1 MQAIM
6 AKYAVIL
13 DREHRHEYNQTRG
26 GDNMGSAAHNRATA
40 KYDALNTIQI
50 RFKLNKKTDA
60 DIIEYLESIENRQG
74 YLKSVI
80 RADMKK
86 K

>member
-1 MQAIM
+1 MDGI
-6 AKYAVIL
+6 I
-13 DREHRHEYNQTRG
+13 EEG
-26 GDNMGSAAHNRATA
+26 GKMGSAAHNRATA

>member
-1 MQAIM
+1 
-6 AKYAVIL
+6 
-13 DREHRHEYNQTRG
+13 
-26 GDNMGSAAHNRATA
+26 MGSAAHNRATA

-74 YLKSVI
+74 YIKSII
-80 RADMKK
+80 RADMAKK